1 MSSALDSKPQ
11 QYEAFD
17 DLEDEERIYLD
28 ESGLSNKQSKL
39 IEESGSLKPTVEAK
53 DDPVI

>member
-1 MSSALDSKPQ
+1 MSSKFEHKPV

-28 ESGLSNKQSKL
+28 ESGIN
-39 IEESGSLKPTVEAK
+39 SLKQTHSAM
-53 DDPVI
+53 DDPIIKRE